1 MTTAAVEVRDADAI
15 AGVRPRVAY
24 APASVEE
31 CAEVMAMTARE
42 RMRIGFLGGG
52 TELALGAPPQALD
65 AVVRTE
71 RMARI
76 VEHVPADMVV
86 VVEAG
91 ATLAALQTALAAHG
105 QQLAIDPPLPERATV
120 GGLVATGG
128 FGPRRARYGT
138 MRDLIIGVTLVR
150 ADGTVARGGGKVVKN
165 VAGFDLPKVAC
176 GSLGTLG
183 MIATA
188 SFRLHP
194 LPETS
199 TTVLIP
205 GLTAEA
211 VVAAVAAAR
220 AAQLEPTSAVALS
233 APGGRFDLGIRFEGF
248 GRGVE
253 QQVSRMV
260 ELARAAGA
268 APSTTTATSQSSA
281 STAGPA
287 PLSGEDAT
295 AFWRRHDAVRTAGPL
310 RVRFADLPTRFPA
323 IAPAVASLGDLAWYA
338 TLGIGF
344 AGGPVADAGVAT
356 AALTTARTQLVAG
369 GGSLVVETAPAE
381 LRAIDPWGPPPGS
394 FAIMKQLKQRFD
406 PDGRLNPGR
415 FVGQL

>member
-1 MTTAAVEVRDADAI
+1 MTAAIAVNVEVRDSDAI
-15 AGVRPRVAY
+15 LGVRPRLAY
-24 APASVEE
+24 APSTVEE
-31 CAEVMAMTARE
+31 CAEVMAVTARE
-42 RMRIGFLGGG
+42 RMQIGFIGGG
-52 TELALGAPPQALD
+52 TALALGAPPRALD

-71 RMARI
+71 RLVRI

-91 ATLAALQTALAAHG
+91 ATLASLQAALAVHG
-105 QQLAIDPPLPERATV
+105 QQLAIDPPLPERATI
-120 GGLVATGG
+120 GGLVATGA

-150 ADGTVARGGGKVVKN
+150 GDGTVARGGGKVVKN

-194 LPETS
+194 LPEVS
-199 TTVLIP
+199 TTVLVSGI
-205 GLTAEA
+205 TADA
-211 VVAAVAAAR
+211 VVALVAASR
-220 AAQLEPTSAVALS
+220 DAQLEPTSAVALTT
-233 APGGRFDLGIRFEGF
+233 PTGGRFDFGARFEGF

-260 ELARAAGA
+260 ELARAAGTA
-268 APSTTTATSQSSA
+268 AE
-281 STAGPA
+281 
-287 PLSGEDAT
+287 PLAADAAT

-323 IAPAVASLGDLAWYA
+323 IAPALTKLGDLAWYA

-344 AGGPVADAGVAT
+344 AGGTVGDP
-356 AALTTARTQLVAG
+356 AAASAAIAAARTQLVAG
-369 GGSLVVETAPAE
+369 GGSLVVETAPGE
-381 LRAIDPWGPPPGS
+381 LRTVDPWGPPPGS

-415 FVGQL
+415 FVGGL